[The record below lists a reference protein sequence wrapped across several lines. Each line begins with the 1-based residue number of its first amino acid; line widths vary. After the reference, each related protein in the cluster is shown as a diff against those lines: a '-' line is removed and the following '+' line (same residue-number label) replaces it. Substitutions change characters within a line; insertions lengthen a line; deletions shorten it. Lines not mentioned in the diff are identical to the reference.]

1 MKFREIIN
9 KLHLIVGLGSGVVVL
24 IVALTGCVWAFE
36 EEIRYLTQRE
46 QLFVT
51 AQPTPRVPV
60 SRVMDAVKAGDPS
73 VKINQIR
80 LFGEPTRAVQVFTAD
95 KRLLTVNP
103 YTGQLLANH
112 DQETDWLLIN
122 LKLHRTLLL
131 GDVGKKIIYWNAWL
145 FLLMLVS
152 GFVLWL
158 PARWRQW
165 RSSLTVKWQ
174 AKATKRTYDLHSVL
188 GFYAVPFLLLIVATG
203 IDMASH
209 GEKKKEKPVVYQ
221 KLGSGV
227 IPDRAVA
234 SALDGAA
241 FETVRINLPK
251 DSLNPLRVVVMY
263 PTSGLRKESTF
274 TFDPATARLLDAK
287 RHDQMTFSQ
296 RFWKSDYELH
306 TGRILG
312 FFGKCLAFLVG
323 LIAAS
328 LPVTGFLIWRSK
340 RKKDKRGRMNSK
352 GRQPQPPPTRPVSS
366 ARTVPKTTYTT
377 ASRK

>member
-1 MKFREIIN
+1 MRTLIH
-9 KLHLIVGLGSGVVVL
+9 KLHLLIGLSSGVVVL
-24 IVALTGCVWAFE
+24 VVALTGCVWAFE
-36 EEIRYLTQRE
+36 EEIRYLTQPD
-46 QLFVT
+46 QLFVS
-51 AQPTPRVPV
+51 AQGSPRVSV
-60 SRVMDAVKAGDPS
+60 SRVIETVKKAEPS
-73 VKINQIR
+73 VGISQVR
-80 LFGEPTRAVQVFTAD
+80 LFGDPTRAVQVFTKD

-103 YTGQLLANH
+103 YTAQLLAKR

-145 FLLMLVS
+145 FGLMLVS

-158 PARWRQW
+158 PARLRQL
-165 RSSLTVKWQ
+165 RAALTIKRN
-174 AKATKRTYDLHSVL
+174 AKAAKRTYDLHSVL

-209 GEKKKEKPVVYQ
+209 GDKKKEKPVVYQ
-221 KLGSGV
+221 KL
-227 IPDRAVA
+227 A
-234 SALDGAA
+234 SAQVIDKAVSSALANDA
-241 FETVRINLPK
+241 FETVRVNVPK

-274 TFDPATARLLDAK
+274 SFDPANGTLLEAK
-287 RHDQMTFSQ
+287 PYEKMSFAA

-312 FFGKCLAFLVG
+312 LFGKCLAFVVG

-328 LPVTGFLIWRSK
+328 LPVTGFLMWRNRRRK
-340 RKKDKRGRMNSK
+340 RVV
-352 GRQPQPPPTRPVSS
+352 TRKIV
-366 ARTVPKTTYTT
+366 
-377 ASRK
+377 RKQAVV

>member
-1 MKFREIIN
+1 MKIRKIIN
-9 KLHLIVGLGSGVVVL
+9 KLHLIVGLGSGVVVV

-36 EEIRYLTQRE
+36 EEIRYFTQRE

-51 AQPTPRVPV
+51 AQQTPRVPV
-60 SRVMDAVKAGDPS
+60 RRIMDAVKASDS
-73 VKINQIR
+73 SIKINQIR
-80 LFGEPTRAVQVFTAD
+80 LFGEPTRAAQVFTAD

-103 YTGQLLANH
+103 YTGQLLASR

-131 GDVGKKIIYWNAWL
+131 GDVGKRLIYWNAWL

-165 RSSLTVKWQ
+165 RASLTVKWS

-188 GFYAVPFLLLIVATG
+188 GFYALPFLLLIVATG

-209 GEKKKEKPVVYQ
+209 GEKKREKPVVYQ
-221 KLGSGV
+221 RLASTL
-227 IPDRAVA
+227 ILDQAVR
-234 SALDGAA
+234 SALAGAS

-251 DSLNPLRVVVMY
+251 DSLNPLRVVIMY

-287 RHDQMTFSQ
+287 RHDQMTFGQ

-312 FFGKCLAFLVG
+312 LFGKFLAFLVG
-323 LIAAS
+323 LTAAS
-328 LPVTGFLIWRSK
+328 LPVTGFLIWWGRRGRHR
-340 RKKDKRGRMNSK
+340 RKK
-352 GRQPQPPPTRPVSS
+352 
-366 ARTVPKTTYTT
+366 RTHLPSPIRAA
-377 ASRK
+377 ASRSPIVRRTHS